1 MVVSP
6 FGPRSSQYTF
16 GCLSPSDWEKGKNW
30 KRLPFSGVSH
40 KTTFSSA
47 LSALNNG
54 FLGWGFQYQ
63 TFSILSPSNRCALG
77 EWTSKYFE
85 AISFD
90 RGLLTHYVCPNVF
103 IILCTDPPCLGFTVW
118 LCLAQFS
125 GLWLRVFITQRP
137 LSGPPCSPALYISWW
152 SYIVRVQNVHCFF
165 KAQKYFDSVMHN
177 CTMWSSLPI
186 QCSLGPF
193 SAIVGQFW
201 P

>member
-1 MVVSP
+1 MRTFSLDVLRGPNSWYMVVSP
-6 FGPRSSQYTF
+6 FCPKSSQYTF

-103 IILCTDPPCLGFTVW
+103 INPW
-118 LCLAQFS
+118 YYQK
-125 GLWLRVFITQRP
+125 
-137 LSGPPCSPALYISWW
+137 
-152 SYIVRVQNVHCFF
+152 SYRAIVQNLVGKLLRCQ
-165 KAQKYFDSVMHN
+165 ARPAP
-177 CTMWSSLPI
+177 SS
-186 QCSLGPF
+186 PF
-193 SAIVGQFW
+193 LLILDT
-201 P
+201 